1 MKKFFSISIVLLL
14 AIVINLFIP
23 FVGVAN
29 SVAYANAVTE
39 PRPYDYIFSIL
50 HGIDGSGAGIVDQY
64 WYTKLI
70 KLDGYNKKDIKG
82 TLHYEI
88 VPDESI
94 TEPYSYKIH
103 GPFYNQDPDAPYN
116 TNVVTVRKGLVNYF
130 SYDVPFSSDDFVD
143 KKFNQL
149 CNDASTDFGVVWDR
163 DYTHSEEFN
172 MEKAQTFID
181 IMDHAFLH
189 EWGTIITGDTP
200 VIYRVGK
207 VLQSHF
213 NTLQEYIDY
222 LKANKNQWIKWNN
235 DPETY
240 VTGYGS
246 DWKGWNK
253 FRDEENYGR
262 PLISVPTNVIHLGK
276 LPEFR
281 NGTFKFSQ
289 YHTKKFVED
298 NLGSHTPK
306 RDGLFV
312 ITRPIAINKS
322 YDSNGNIAS
331 IEKPL
336 FPSVSMAKFHNQHSD
351 MSDNYY
357 YDYNDEYRHDE
368 VYRYIIREKPSSDVP
383 LWHEQ
388 ESYVLDLVKSD
399 SFLGTKM
406 YIYKNREEADAQ
418 KHYIDKSFKTSL
430 ECGPFTNEVTKRV
443 QGISHYGVA
452 TPTPSP
458 TPDATRTSEP
468 GNGARDLLS
477 WNINF
482 GPAGGGLGFV
492 DQTWYTKLIDLQGY
506 QGKDIEGTLHFELV
520 PDTSAHDE
528 YTVKSKYY
536 DEKNPKDPD
545 NYSKVKVVPG
555 IMTFKYDTPFSSD
568 DFVDEEFNRLTRNA
582 KTDFTY
588 AWSGDKATTGEKV
601 RAEQILK
608 LFSHAFMHEWGTV
621 VTSDYSSVYRVGKVE
636 PSDFQSKEDFDIYD
650 EKMKNNNQ
658 WVNWKND
665 PEKQVTGYKTNTV
678 DFDLKNEAQYNRS
691 PIKLNE
697 HVYKHLAEIPEF
709 VDGTMDFGAEFIP
722 PYTNLSYTLYAI
734 TRNIAISKTYDAA
747 GNITSIEKPLF
758 PSVPLLDFYAQHN
771 EKLFPDDYWKNGP
784 FKDIDDCDY
793 VFRYILKEK
802 DATGIDIT
810 PMDANIVVEVAYQ
823 REYGYHSPNIRMF
836 RDETKA
842 KKNRYTY
849 RTNKD
854 YLMNPLA
861 NETTD
866 RLQVGNY
873 LRVKTT
879 PSPNG
884 YPQTGDSNHVW
895 LYIALIGVA
904 LTTTILI
911 IRKRKTN

>member
-1 MKKFFSISIVLLL
+1 MKKFLSISIVLLL

-23 FVGVAN
+23 FAGVAN
-29 SVAYANAVTE
+29 SVASANAVNE
-39 PRPYDYIFSIL
+39 YNILDYVYATL
-50 HGIDGSGAGIVDQY
+50 HGIDGSGGGIVDQY

-94 TEPYSYKIH
+94 TAPYSYKVN
-103 GPFYNQDPDAPYN
+103 GQYYNQDPDYSYN
-116 TNVVTVRKGLVNYF
+116 TTVVTVRKGIASYF

-143 KKFNQL
+143 EKFNQL
-149 CNDASTDFGVVWDR
+149 CNDASTDFGLIWDQ
-163 DYTHSEEFN
+163 DYNNHEEFN
-172 MEKAQTFID
+172 LDKAQSYID
-181 IMDHAFLH
+181 LMDHAFLH
-189 EWGTIITGDTP
+189 EWGSLIVNDSP
-200 VIYRVGK
+200 ALYRVGK

-213 NTLQEYIDY
+213 ETLQDYIDY
-222 LKANKNQWIKWNN
+222 LKANRNNWIKWEN

-246 DWKGWNK
+246 EWKGWYK

-262 PLISVPTNVIHLGK
+262 PLISVPNNVIHLGK

-289 YHTKKFVED
+289 YYTKNILEYNRNNHVKKQSGVA
-298 NLGSHTPK
+298 
-306 RDGLFV
+306 V
-312 ITRPIAINKS
+312 ITRPIAISKT
-322 YDSNGNIAS
+322 YDSNGNISS

-336 FPSVSMAKFHNQHSD
+336 LPSVSLLKFHNLHSD
-351 MSDNYY
+351 ASDNYY
-357 YDYNDEYRHDE
+357 YNYNDEYSHDE

-388 ESYVLDLVKSD
+388 ESYVLDVVHS
-399 SFLGTKM
+399 SSYGGIRV
-406 YIYKNREEADAQ
+406 YIYKNKKEAEAHKYTYKDISH
-418 KHYIDKSFKTSL
+418 KSYI
-430 ECGPFTNEVTKRV
+430 EYGPFPNEITKRV
-443 QGISHYGVA
+443 QVISHYGVA

-458 TPDATRTSEP
+458 TPDATRTNEP
-468 GNGARDLLS
+468 GNGGKDFLS

-482 GPAGGGLGFV
+482 GPAGCGLGFV
-492 DQTWYTKLIDLQGY
+492 DQAWYTKLIDLRGY

-528 YTVKSKYY
+528 YTVKNKYY
-536 DEKNPKDPD
+536 NEENPDDPD

-555 IMTFKYDTPFSSD
+555 LMTFKYDTPFSSD

-588 AWSGDKATTGEKV
+588 AWSGDKATTVEKV
-601 RAEQILK
+601 RAEHILK

-621 VTSDYSSVYRVGKVE
+621 LTSDYSSVYRVGKVE

-665 PEKQVTGYKTNTV
+665 PEKQVTGYKTDAF
-678 DFDLKNEAQYNRS
+678 DFDLKKEARYNRS
-691 PIKLNE
+691 PISLNE

-722 PYTNLSYTLYAI
+722 PYDQRSYNLYAI

-771 EKLFPDDYWKNGP
+771 EKVFPDNYWENGP

-810 PMDANIVVEVAYQ
+810 PMDEKIVVEVAYQ
-823 REYGYHSPNIRMF
+823 RGYNYHEPSIRMF

-842 KKNRYTY
+842 KENRYTY

-866 RLQVGNY
+866 RLQVANH
-873 LRVKTT
+873 LRR
-879 PSPNG
+879 PG
-884 YPQTGDSNHVW
+884 YPQTGDNNHVW
-895 LYIALIGVA
+895 LYLALIGVA
-904 LTTTILI
+904 LTTTLLI